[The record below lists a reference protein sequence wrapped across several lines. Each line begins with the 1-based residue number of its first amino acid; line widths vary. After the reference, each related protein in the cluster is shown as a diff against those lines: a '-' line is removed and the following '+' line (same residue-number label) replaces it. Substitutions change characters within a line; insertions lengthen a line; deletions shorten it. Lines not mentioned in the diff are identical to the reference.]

1 MGSSGGSGE
10 HASDRTQFAPSDD
23 TWADVNENWANVD
36 ELAASRPVEPSPTR
50 TDSLE
55 ATRRRQ
61 RSRSSGRASSR
72 RRAVVSRLVTQLY
85 TLSYLVFFSFFGT
98 LARLGLTALT
108 RYPGAPVIFSSI
120 WSNFA
125 GCIVMGFLAEDRR
138 LFRHEW
144 GEGPSSSASSS
155 PGPEAAKA
163 HLAAKKTI
171 PLYIG
176 LATGFCG
183 SFTSFSSFIRD
194 VFLAM
199 TDDLYRPVTAEVRIP
214 GEGGRS
220 SGRAFMALMAVVIA
234 TVSLSL
240 SGLFMGA
247 HLALATERVL
257 PSLPQ
262 PVTRRYVDP
271 IGVVLGWGCWL
282 GAILLC
288 ALPPHDEWRGVLF
301 ALVFAPLG
309 TLLRFYL
316 ALWLNGRQP
325 AFPLGTFTANMLG
338 TAVLGMAW
346 DIAHVPIGGVVGCQV
361 LTGIGDGF
369 CGCLTT
375 ISTWAAELSSLRRRH
390 AWVYGVVSVVVAFA
404 LLVLIMGGLRWTH
417 GFAMLECH

>member
-1 MGSSGGSGE
+1 MGLSGE
-10 HASDRTQFAPSDD
+10 SGEDASDRTHFSVSDE
-23 TWADVNENWANVD
+23 TWANVD
-36 ELAASRPVEPSPTR
+36 ELAAGRPVEASPTR

-61 RSRSSGRASSR
+61 RSRSSSHAGSR
-72 RRAVVSRLVTQLY
+72 RRDVASRLATQLY
-85 TLSYLVFFSFFGT
+85 TLSYLIFFSFFGT

-108 RYPGAPVIFSSI
+108 RFPGAPVTFSTI
-120 WSNFA
+120 WANFA

-144 GEGPSSSASSS
+144 GEGTSSTSSS

-183 SFTSFSSFIRD
+183 SFTSFSTFIRD

-199 TDDLYRPVTAEVRIP
+199 IDDLYRPVTAEVRIP

-247 HLALATERVL
+247 HVALATERVL

-262 PVTRRYVDP
+262 PGTRRYLDP
-271 IGVVLGWGCWL
+271 IGVVLGWGCWV

-288 ALPPHDEWRGVLF
+288 ALPPHEDWRGVTF

-325 AFPLGTFTANMLG
+325 AFPLGTWAANMLG

-346 DIAHVPIGGVVGCQV
+346 DIEHVPIGGIVGCQV
-361 LTGIGDGF
+361 LTGIADGF

-375 ISTWAAELSSLRRRH
+375 ISTWAVELSSLRRRH
-390 AWVYGVVSVVVAFA
+390 AWVYGVVSVVVGFS

-417 GFAMLECH
+417 GFAMPECR

>member
-1 MGSSGGSGE
+1 MGLARGSGE
-10 HASDRTQFAPSDD
+10 LASHGTQCAPSDE
-23 TWADVNENWANVD
+23 TWATVD
-36 ELAASRPVEPSPTR
+36 GTLAASRPVEASPTR

-55 ATRRRQ
+55 ATRRRR
-61 RSRSSGRASSR
+61 RSRSSGRASPR
-72 RRAVVSRLVTQLY
+72 RREVVVSRLVTQLY
-85 TLSYLVFFSFFGT
+85 TLSHLVSFSLFGT
-98 LARLGLTALT
+98 LARLGLSSLT
-108 RYPGAPVIFSSI
+108 RFPGAPVIFSSV

-125 GCIVMGFLAEDRR
+125 GCVVMGFLAEDRR

-144 GEGPSSSASSS
+144 GEASSSSASSSS

-176 LATGFCG
+176 LTTGFCG

-199 TDDLYRPVTAEVRIP
+199 TDDLYWPVTAEVRIP

-247 HLALATERVL
+247 HLALATEQIL

-262 PVTRRYVDP
+262 PGTRRYVDP
-271 IGVVLGWGCWL
+271 IGAVLGWGCWL
-282 GAILLC
+282 GAVLLC
-288 ALPPHDEWRGVLF
+288 ALPPRDEWRGVLF

-325 AFPLGTFTANMLG
+325 AFPLGTWTANMLG
-338 TAVLGMAW
+338 TAVLAMAW
-346 DIAHVPIGGVVGCQV
+346 DVAHVPIGGVVGCQV
-361 LTGIGDGF
+361 LTGVGDGF

-375 ISTWAAELSSLRRRH
+375 ISTWAVELNSLRRRH

-404 LLVLIMGGLRWTH
+404 LLVLIMGAFRWTH